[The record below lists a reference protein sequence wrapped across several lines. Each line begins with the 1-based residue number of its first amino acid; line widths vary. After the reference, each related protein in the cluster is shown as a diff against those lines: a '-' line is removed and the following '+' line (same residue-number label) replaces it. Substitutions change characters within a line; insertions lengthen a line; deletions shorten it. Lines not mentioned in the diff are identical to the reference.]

1 MDFHIGLN
9 RLAFTACGFSR
20 LVCSALLVLLIIV
33 VVFDTFHHF
42 AQSSNLEKEESTGKT
57 QCTSSLVFPSQGYSQ
72 AEQWHF
78 AQNQADFSPSSLKRS
93 ALLTD
98 HQGINVATDRSISL
112 ALFELQ
118 SNQPKASH
126 HMCQMLCT
134 LDQWHQAQHRA
145 QEHEFEPVAVATVAG
160 MDRYKCRL
168 DMAGPEVWF
177 KATKS
182 EAKSRSHPTPRSA
195 SPRQRKGKGK
205 NATKGKGTGGKQADA
220 QNYPA
225 IPKAMQP
232 FGGTNSAVDHIIPGG
247 ATCSTNANV
256 SGTGSQIQAQN
267 QELVNALR
275 KAYPNMET
283 TPTDVKELIE
293 KTEQNLARSITTN
306 IHAPTRALS
315 KAQRLLQDV
324 TEARR
329 KHRAA
334 WMEYLKDG
342 LQAWESS
349 LEGYRRHQA
358 ALQEAAATARA
369 DIATARQAI
378 EMNAKAAEDPSAP
391 RIVMAQPIRE
401 EIEEAG
407 QEEQVDQEEEKLRSS
422 LQSVLTA
429 CAGSLGLAAQ
439 PQMTGD
445 NSTTDAQEILDNEDD
460 RKSKRQRSQE
470 PGGTM
475 RGKPA
480 SS

>member
-1 MDFHIGLN
+1 MP
-9 RLAFTACGFSR
+9 
-20 LVCSALLVLLIIV
+20 
-33 VVFDTFHHF
+33 
-42 AQSSNLEKEESTGKT
+42 QQE
-57 QCTSSLVFPSQGYSQ
+57 
-72 AEQWHF
+72 
-78 AQNQADFSPSSLKRS
+78 RS
-93 ALLTD
+93 A
-98 HQGINVATDRSISL
+98 
-112 ALFELQ
+112 
-118 SNQPKASH
+118 K
-126 HMCQMLCT
+126 
-134 LDQWHQAQHRA
+134 HR
-145 QEHEFEPVAVATVAG
+145 G
-160 MDRYKCRL
+160 
-168 DMAGPEVWF
+168 
-177 KATKS
+177 
-182 EAKSRSHPTPRSA
+182 
-195 SPRQRKGKGK
+195 
-205 NATKGKGTGGKQADA
+205 
-220 QNYPA
+220 
-225 IPKAMQP
+225 
-232 FGGTNSAVDHIIPGG
+232 
-247 ATCSTNANV
+247 
-256 SGTGSQIQAQN
+256 
-267 QELVNALR
+267 
-275 KAYPNMET
+275 
-283 TPTDVKELIE
+283 
-293 KTEQNLARSITTN
+293 
-306 IHAPTRALS
+306 
-315 KAQRLLQDV
+315 LLQDV